1 MSKKIYF
8 DILIIFFGIFVIL
21 LIGLIMHLT
30 YNLFFGNY
38 TAVPNVHTILKN
50 ETIYNKNN
58 NSISFTLNN
67 QTTISNDLT
76 FSNKDKTS
84 IFIIIALIVLSITL
98 IWIINRFLKTNY
110 KEQPAF
116 VGMADINEKFK
127 NIETALSDLKSENK
141 YTTSR

>member
-8 DILIIFFGIFVIL
+8 DILIIFIGIFVIL

-38 TAVPNVHTILKN
+38 TAVPNVHTILNN

-116 VGMADINEKFK
+116 VDMVNMNEKFK

-141 YTTSR
+141 NTTSR